1 MKTRIQKLIPGLI
14 GMAVQTNVVYYR
26 EMYAAAAFLGGVE
39 ESLHSMMTTINFS
52 LCVDAFRAAD
62 WSGFSNQLA
71 DAARSLE
78 RGGAGFIVI
87 TSNTGHTAAEA
98 IREAIALPVLDIVDE
113 TCLHLDARKFRKVGL
128 LATSRTYQ
136 SRMYPRAAE
145 GSIEF
150 VELSP
155 TLSGKVDQVILNE
168 LIFGKVSK
176 EGLDVL
182 GSAMQSQVEKG
193 AECIVLACTD
203 LTLIRAQLGELQ
215 PLPIVDTTQIHS
227 MAAARMSF
235 EGY

>member
-1 MKTRIQKLIPGLI
+1 MPTATQKLIPGLI

-26 EMYAAAAFLGGVE
+26 EMYAAAALLSGVE

-52 LCVDAFRAAD
+52 HCVDAFREGD
-62 WSGFSNQLA
+62 WSRFSNQLS

-98 IREAIALPVLDIVDE
+98 IREATALPVLDVVDE
-113 TCLHLDARKFRKVGL
+113 TCRHLEARKFRKVGL
-128 LATSRTYQ
+128 LATSRTYH
-136 SRMYPRAAE
+136 SRMYPRAAA

-150 VELSP
+150 LELSSA
-155 TLSGKVDQVILNE
+155 LSAKVDQVILNE

-176 EGLDVL
+176 EGFAVL
-182 GSAMQSQVEKG
+182 GNAMQNQVEQG
-193 AECIVLACTD
+193 VECIVLACTD
-203 LTLIRAQLGELQ
+203 LTLVRAQLAELQ
-215 PLPIVDTTQIHS
+215 KLPVVDTTQIHA

-235 EGY
+235 KGC